1 MAAKVV
7 VNEGISMDQ
16 ESFISTLI
24 AQYKE
29 EIEEVLVEC
38 EHVYRST
45 IDYELLDAKV
55 EELLRSAK
63 VDGLEEKV
71 IWDLLHARIPSYVNY
86 INVKSSGKK
95 AA

>member
-1 MAAKVV
+1 
-7 VNEGISMDQ
+7 MDRD
-16 ESFISTLI
+16 SFIVTLI

-45 IDYELLDAKV
+45 IDYEMLDSKV

-63 VDGLEEKV
+63 VDGLEEKIV
-71 IWDLLHARIPSYVNY
+71 WDLLQARIPSYVNY
-86 INVKSSGKK
+86 VNHKTKKPGKK

>member
-1 MAAKVV
+1 
-7 VNEGISMDQ
+7 MDRD
-16 ESFISTLI
+16 SFISTLV

-45 IDYELLDAKV
+45 IDYEMLDSKV
-55 EELLRSAK
+55 EELLRAAK
-63 VDGLEEKV
+63 VDGLDEKV

>member
-1 MAAKVV
+1 
-7 VNEGISMDQ
+7 MDRD
-16 ESFISTLI
+16 SFTFTLI

-45 IDYELLDAKV
+45 IDYEMLDGKV

-63 VDGLEEKV
+63 VDGLEEKMV
-71 IWDLLHARIPSYVNY
+71 WDLLQARIPSYVNY
-86 INVKSSGKK
+86 VNFKTTGKK